1 MPLIDILTG
10 QLSDLFRIGLIIALV
25 ITTTRNAA
33 VTGKIIPL
41 IAGVVFVAIIIPLT
55 MQTSDTPPLMQRI
68 GVGVVANLIILGVC
82 WGIWQTIARMR
93 NK

>member
-41 IAGVVFVAIIIPLT
+41 IAGVVFVAVIIPVTL
-55 MQTSDTPPLMQRI
+55 QTATAEPLSRLIAVGI
-68 GVGVVANLIILGVC
+68 GANLILLAAVMALFELL
-82 WGIWQTIARMR
+82 QRLR
-93 NK
+93 K

>member
-41 IAGVVFVAIIIPLT
+41 IAGVVFVAVIIPVTL
-55 MQTSDTPPLMQRI
+55 QTATAEPLSRLVMVGI
-68 GVGVVANLIILGVC
+68 GANLILLAAVMALFELL
-82 WGIWQTIARMR
+82 QRLR
-93 NK
+93 K

>member
-41 IAGVVFVAIIIPLT
+41 IAGVVFVAVIIPVTL
-55 MQTSDTPPLMQRI
+55 QTATAEPLSRLVMVGI
-68 GVGVVANLIILGVC
+68 GANLILLAAVMALFELL
-82 WGIWQTIARMR
+82 QRVR
-93 NK
+93 K

>member
-41 IAGVVFVAIIIPLT
+41 IAGVVFVAVIIPVTL
-55 MQTSDTPPLMQRI
+55 QTATAEPLSRLVMVGI
-68 GVGVVANLIILGVC
+68 GANLILLAAVLGLFELL
-82 WGIWQTIARMR
+82 QRLR
-93 NK
+93 K

>member
-41 IAGVVFVAIIIPLT
+41 IAGVVFVAVIIPVTL
-55 MQTSDTPPLMQRI
+55 QTATAEPLSRLVMVGI
-68 GVGVVANLIILGVC
+68 GANLILLAAVLGLFELLQRV
-82 WGIWQTIARMR
+82 R
-93 NK
+93 K